1 MYINLSK
8 KYFINPTK
16 SYYICPKCF
25 RNISVNMWH
34 DVEVN
39 IERNEHLGDKYIQDI
54 DQVSVSMA
62 ESTIELHCD
71 RCDATMF
78 KCDITFVSRIIKLNK
93 CGFATVSC
101 CEGHLNKMFSVN
113 IVNESSNYRSV
124 IPYLT
129 FDLDSI
135 ANDKQEILNAA
146 IEKYT
151 GIRRITAE
159 YLESGKITVYGHCDK
174 PFNTVKEREHY
185 IETARNNIYKFVDIL
200 IRFAE

>member
-1 MYINLSK
+1 MYENLSK
-8 KYFINPTK
+8 RYFIEPTK

-54 DQVSVSMA
+54 DQASVSMA
-62 ESTIELHCD
+62 ESTIKLHCD

-78 KCDITFVSRIIKLNK
+78 KCDITFVRRIIELNK
-93 CGFATVSC
+93 HGFTTTSC
-101 CEGHLNKMFSVN
+101 CEGHLNKIFSVN
-113 IVNESSNYRSV
+113 IATESSNYRSV
-124 IPYLT
+124 KPYLT
-129 FDLDSI
+129 FDLNSI
-135 ANDKQEILNAA
+135 ADDKKEILNAA

-151 GIRRITAE
+151 GIRIIPE
-159 YLESGKITVYGHCDK
+159 YLEFGEITVYGYCDK

-185 IETARNNIYKFVDIL
+185 IETARKNIYKFVDIL